1 MLSFLLHLH
10 ECISSIPSMKYRI
23 AFFHALWIANEEDYD
38 DNIIVGHK
46 PNDRKRTINTLLFIV
61 VSFLYLMLITMQVSS
76 VLSPYLLSFIDR
88 LTVTF
93 CCMKL
98 SLIDD

>member
-10 ECISSIPSMKYRI
+10 ECNLIHPIHEISDCFLS
-23 AFFHALWIANEEDYD
+23 WIANEEDYD

-61 VSFLYLMLITMQVSS
+61 VSFLYLMMITMEVSS
-76 VLSPYLLSFIDR
+76 VLSPYLLSSIDR